1 MALDTMLTYSISGG
15 HAAATD
21 EYRLFVKHIYHRAL
35 AQILSPLLHAMTTPH
50 VMRCPDGHF
59 RRAIFELGPFIAD
72 YPEQA
77 CLAGI
82 VYGWC
87 PK

>member
-1 MALDTMLTYSISGG
+1 MLCTDGREK
-15 HAAATD
+15 ATD
-21 EYRLFVKHIYHRAL
+21 EYRVFVKQLYHTAL
-35 AQILSPLLHAMTTPH
+35 AQILSPLRPAMTTPH

-59 RRAIFELGPFIAD
+59 RRALFELGPIIAD
-72 YPEQA
+72 YPEQV

-82 VYGWC
+82 VSGWC